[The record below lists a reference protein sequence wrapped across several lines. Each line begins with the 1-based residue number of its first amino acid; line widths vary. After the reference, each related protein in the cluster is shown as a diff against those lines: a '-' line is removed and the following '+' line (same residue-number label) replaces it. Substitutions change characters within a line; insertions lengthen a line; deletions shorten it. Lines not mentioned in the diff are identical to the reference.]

1 MYIIIKGDPVDGFE
15 YIGPFDNSEAAEDF
29 MDTISNDAT
38 WSIKLQSPTDTED
51 DAA

>member
-1 MYIIIKGDPVDGFE
+1 MYIVIKGDPVDGFE
-15 YIGPFDNSEAAEDF
+15 YIGPFDNSEAAEEY

-38 WSIKLQSPTDTED
+38 WSIKLQSPADPED